1 MATALSKTFAYHV
14 KLREGAD
21 GTAYARAARAVDKG
35 LTTQPAGPSGGAE
48 TVIDSAAVLTLLLA
62 LVASLG
68 VFNTAVLNTHDRR
81 RDLGML
87 KSIGM
92 TPRQVTVMTV
102 TSMAVLGVIGSVLGV
117 PLGIAA
123 YEVVVPRMAAGIDIT
138 LPSYMTDVWHVP
150 KPAEPAPA
158 GLVIAVVGALVPA
171 RRAAR
176 LTVAEVLHNE

>member
-81 RDLGML
+81 RDPGML